1 MIAIR
6 LLFLAIISASFS
18 FSQGLELGP
27 MTSNSS
33 IRFNKKSFLK
43 TDPNSIDSTFIFSTD
58 TLSLPFYDEFSSNKF
73 QKYQGDFS
81 ANGLT
86 SILYYRLIDP
96 LSSLPLSASTILTN
110 QQTFNRI
117 YDASTS
123 TFVDNNFQSSSVK
136 VGDLTSYPVQYE
148 TLNLYPPYY
157 IYDTIGIPDI
167 SDTLWITNPDFFQD
181 SARQFFMPINDP
193 SKIWADDFAYH
204 NYRFA
209 VNPRSLG
216 VVTFDG
222 LDETGF
228 PYEIGTSIT
237 NYADKLTS
245 KPIDLSNNLAL
256 DSIYFS
262 FLYQA
267 QGFGDTPE
275 QSDSLVLEFYA
286 RDLDQWF
293 RVWSTNGTSVISFK
307 AAHIPLTENKYFK
320 KGFQFRFR
328 NYGSLAGA
336 LDHFHIDFV
345 HLRPASSHNDTIF
358 KDFAFVY
365 PLNTL
370 LKTYTS
376 VPWDHYK
383 NSIGNKMTDSLKIDL
398 HNGSPSAENYQN
410 GLVSFSYNN
419 LLAGSFILPGF
430 NLAEQQINFS
440 PRTVH
445 TSYHNLTNGN
455 SFDKTLPGIQQSFT
469 VKANASA
476 QFPND
481 LINDST
487 GFFQNFTNFYSY
499 DDGSSEAAFGPTGTQ
514 ARLAVRFD
522 AYEADSLIGVS
533 FQFVPSVVDVSN
545 KLFLLTVW
553 SENDDEP
560 DQILYEDDVF
570 NPRNPIYPTG
580 DEQFVTYYFLDTIKV
595 PVNTSFFV
603 GWRQLDPERLNLG
616 LDRNLD
622 FSSKIKFS
630 VNGGATWLTS
640 PFSGTA
646 MIRPVFS
653 TKLDEFIGI
662 NEEAFDIKIFPNP
675 TSDIFQIIL
684 PQEDNNLE
692 KILFDQT
699 GRILLKTNENQIDLS
714 NFSSGYFFLQI
725 PQLSQK
731 SWKIVKN

>member
-1 MIAIR
+1 MR
-6 LLFLAIISASFS
+6 LLFLAIISTSFS
-18 FSQGLELGP
+18 FSQVLELGP
-27 MTSNSS
+27 MTSNPS
-33 IRFNKKSFLK
+33 ISFNEKTLLK
-43 TDPNSIDSTFIFSTD
+43 TGSNSIDSTFIFSTD
-58 TLSLPFYDEFSSNKF
+58 TLSLPFYDEFSANKF
-73 QKYQGDFS
+73 QKYLGDFS
-81 ANGLT
+81 ANGIT

-96 LSSLPLSASTILTN
+96 LSSLPLSASTSLTN

-123 TFVDNNFQSSSVK
+123 TFIDNNFQATSVK

-148 TLNLYPPYY
+148 TLPLFPPYY
-157 IYDTIGIPDI
+157 IYDTIGVPDI

-193 SKIWADDFAYH
+193 SKLWADDFAYH

-237 NYADKLTS
+237 NYADNLTS

-267 QGFGDTPE
+267 QGFGDIPE

-286 RDLDQWF
+286 KDLDQWF
-293 RVWSTNGTSVISFK
+293 RVWGTNGGSVLPFK
-307 AAHIPLTENKYFK
+307 PAHIPLTENKYFK

-336 LDHFHIDFV
+336 LDHFHIDYV
-345 HLRPASSHNDTIF
+345 HLRTASSHNDTLF
-358 KDFAFVY
+358 KDFALVY

-370 LKTYTS
+370 LKNYTS

-383 NSIGNKMTDSLKIDL
+383 NSLDNKMADSLKIEL
-398 HNGSPSAENYQN
+398 YNGSPTAENYQD
-410 GLVSFSYNN
+410 GFLSFSLDNVFS
-419 LLAGSFILPGF
+419 LFVLPGF
-430 NLAEQQINFS
+430 NLAEQQINFL
-440 PRTVH
+440 PRKVH

-499 DDGSSEAAFGPTGTQ
+499 DDGSSEAAFGPTGSQ

-580 DEQFVTYYFLDTIKV
+580 DQQFVTYYFLDTIKV

-653 TKLDEFIGI
+653 TKLDQFIGI
-662 NEEAFDIKIFPNP
+662 NEETFDIKIFPNP
-675 TSDIFQIIL
+675 TTDIFQIIL

-692 KILFDQT
+692 KILLDQT

-714 NFSSGYFFLQI
+714 NFSTGYFFLQI
-725 PQLSQK
+725 PQVSQK
-731 SWKIVKN
+731 LWKILKN

>member
-1 MIAIR
+1 MR
-6 LLFLAIISASFS
+6 LLFLAIISTSFS
-18 FSQGLELGP
+18 FSQALEFGP
-27 MTSNSS
+27 MTSNPS
-33 IRFNKKSFLK
+33 ISFNEKTLLK
-43 TDPNSIDSTFIFSTD
+43 TGSNSIDSTFIFSTD
-58 TLSLPFYDEFSSNKF
+58 TLSLPFYDEFSANKF
-73 QKYQGDFS
+73 QKYLGDFS
-81 ANGLT
+81 ANGIT

-96 LSSLPLSASTILTN
+96 LSSLPLSASTSLTN

-123 TFVDNNFQSSSVK
+123 TFIDNNFQATSVK

-148 TLNLYPPYY
+148 TLPLFPPYY
-157 IYDTIGIPDI
+157 IYDTIGVPDI

-193 SKIWADDFAYH
+193 SKLWADDFAYH

-267 QGFGDTPE
+267 QGFGDIPE

-286 RDLDQWF
+286 KDLDQWF
-293 RVWSTNGTSVISFK
+293 RVWGTNGGSVLPFK
-307 AAHIPLTENKYFK
+307 AAHIPLTENKYLK

-328 NYGSLAGA
+328 NYGSLAGS
-336 LDHFHIDFV
+336 LDHFHIDYV
-345 HLRPASSHNDTIF
+345 HLRTASSHNDTLF
-358 KDFAFVY
+358 KDFALVY

-370 LKTYTS
+370 LKNYTS

-383 NSIGNKMTDSLKIDL
+383 NSLDNKMADSLKIEL
-398 HNGSPSAENYQN
+398 YNGSPTAENYQD
-410 GLVSFSYNN
+410 GFLSFSLDNVFS
-419 LLAGSFILPGF
+419 LFVLPGF
-430 NLAEQQINFS
+430 NLAEQQINFF
-440 PRTVH
+440 PREVL

-487 GFFQNFTNFYSY
+487 GFSQNFTNFYSY
-499 DDGSSEAAFGPTGTQ
+499 DDGSSEAAFGPTGSQ

-653 TKLDEFIGI
+653 TKLDQFIGI
-662 NEEAFDIKIFPNP
+662 NEETFDIKIFPNP
-675 TSDIFQIIL
+675 TTDIFQIIL

-692 KILFDQT
+692 KILLDQT

-714 NFSSGYFFLQI
+714 NFSTGYFFLQI
-725 PQLSQK
+725 PQVSQK
-731 SWKIVKN
+731 LWKILKN

>member
-1 MIAIR
+1 MR
-6 LLFLAIISASFS
+6 LLFLAIISTSFS
-18 FSQGLELGP
+18 FSQALEFGP
-27 MTSNSS
+27 MTSNPS
-33 IRFNKKSFLK
+33 ISFNEKTLLK
-43 TDPNSIDSTFIFSTD
+43 TGSNSIDSTFIFSTD
-58 TLSLPFYDEFSSNKF
+58 TLSLPFYDEFSANKF
-73 QKYQGDFS
+73 QKYLGDFS
-81 ANGLT
+81 ANGVT

-96 LSSLPLSASTILTN
+96 LSSLPLSASTSLTN

-123 TFVDNNFQSSSVK
+123 TFIDNNFQATSVK

-148 TLNLYPPYY
+148 TLPLFPPYY
-157 IYDTIGIPDI
+157 IYDTIGVPDI

-193 SKIWADDFAYH
+193 SKLWADDFAYH

-222 LDETGF
+222 LDEMGF

-267 QGFGDTPE
+267 QGFGDIPE

-286 RDLDQWF
+286 KDLDQWF
-293 RVWSTNGTSVISFK
+293 RVWGTNGGSVLPFK
-307 AAHIPLTENKYFK
+307 AAHIPLTENKYLK

-328 NYGSLAGA
+328 NYGSLAGS
-336 LDHFHIDFV
+336 LDHFHIDYV
-345 HLRPASSHNDTIF
+345 HLRTASSHNDTLF
-358 KDFAFVY
+358 KDFALVY

-370 LKTYTS
+370 LKNYTS

-383 NSIGNKMTDSLKIDL
+383 NSLDNKMADSLKIEL
-398 HNGSPSAENYQN
+398 YNGSPTAENYQD
-410 GLVSFSYNN
+410 GFLSFSLDNVFS
-419 LLAGSFILPGF
+419 LFVLPGF
-430 NLAEQQINFS
+430 NLAEQQINFF
-440 PRTVH
+440 PREVL

-499 DDGSSEAAFGPTGTQ
+499 DDGSSEAAFGPTGSQ

-653 TKLDEFIGI
+653 TKLDQFIGI
-662 NEEAFDIKIFPNP
+662 NEETFDIKIFPNP
-675 TSDIFQIIL
+675 TTDIFQIIL

-692 KILFDQT
+692 KILLDQT

-714 NFSSGYFFLQI
+714 NFSAGYFFLQI
-725 PQLSQK
+725 PQVSQK
-731 SWKIVKN
+731 LWKILKN

>member
-1 MIAIR
+1 MR
-6 LLFLAIISASFS
+6 LLFLAIISTSYS
-18 FSQGLELGP
+18 FSQVLELGP
-27 MTSNSS
+27 MTSNPS
-33 IRFNKKSFLK
+33 ISFNEKTLLK
-43 TDPNSIDSTFIFSTD
+43 TGSNSIDSTFIFSTD
-58 TLSLPFYDEFSSNKF
+58 TLSLPFYDEFSANKF
-73 QKYQGDFS
+73 QKYLGDFS
-81 ANGLT
+81 ANGVT

-96 LSSLPLSASTILTN
+96 LSSLPLSASTSLTN

-123 TFVDNNFQSSSVK
+123 TFIDNNFQATSVK

-148 TLNLYPPYY
+148 TLPLFPPYY
-157 IYDTIGIPDI
+157 IYDTIGVPDI

-193 SKIWADDFAYH
+193 SKLWADDFAYH

-222 LDETGF
+222 LDEMGF

-267 QGFGDTPE
+267 QGFGDIPE

-286 RDLDQWF
+286 KDLDQWF
-293 RVWSTNGTSVISFK
+293 RVWGTNGGSVLPFK
-307 AAHIPLTENKYFK
+307 AAHIPLTENKYLK

-328 NYGSLAGA
+328 NYGSLAGS
-336 LDHFHIDFV
+336 LDHFHIDYV
-345 HLRPASSHNDTIF
+345 HLRTASSHNDTLF
-358 KDFAFVY
+358 KDFALVY

-370 LKTYTS
+370 LKNYTS

-383 NSIGNKMTDSLKIDL
+383 NSLDNKMADSLKIEL
-398 HNGSPSAENYQN
+398 YNGSPTAENYQD
-410 GLVSFSYNN
+410 GFLSFSLDNVFS
-419 LLAGSFILPGF
+419 LFVLPGF
-430 NLAEQQINFS
+430 NLAEQQINFL
-440 PRTVH
+440 PRKVH

-455 SFDKTLPGIQQSFT
+455 CFDKTLPGIQQSFT

-499 DDGSSEAAFGPTGTQ
+499 DDGSSEAAFGPTGSQ

-653 TKLDEFIGI
+653 TKLDQFIGI
-662 NEEAFDIKIFPNP
+662 NEETFDIKIFPNP
-675 TSDIFQIIL
+675 TTDIFQIIL

-692 KILFDQT
+692 KILLDQT

-714 NFSSGYFFLQI
+714 NFSAGYFFLQI
-725 PQLSQK
+725 PQVSQK
-731 SWKIVKN
+731 LWKILKN

>member
-1 MIAIR
+1 MR
-6 LLFLAIISASFS
+6 LLFLAIISTSYS
-18 FSQGLELGP
+18 FSQVLELGP
-27 MTSNSS
+27 MTSNPS
-33 IRFNKKSFLK
+33 ISFNEKTLLK
-43 TDPNSIDSTFIFSTD
+43 TGSNSIDSTFIFSTD
-58 TLSLPFYDEFSSNKF
+58 TLSLPFYDEFSANKF
-73 QKYQGDFS
+73 QKYLGDFS
-81 ANGLT
+81 ANGVT

-96 LSSLPLSASTILTN
+96 LSSLPLSASTSLTN

-123 TFVDNNFQSSSVK
+123 TFIDNNFQATSVK

-148 TLNLYPPYY
+148 TLPLFPPYY
-157 IYDTIGIPDI
+157 IYDTIGVPDI

-193 SKIWADDFAYH
+193 SKLWADDFAYH

-267 QGFGDTPE
+267 QGFGDIPE

-286 RDLDQWF
+286 KDLDQWF
-293 RVWSTNGTSVISFK
+293 RVWGTNGGSVLPFK
-307 AAHIPLTENKYFK
+307 AAHIPLTENKYLK

-328 NYGSLAGA
+328 NYGSLAGS
-336 LDHFHIDFV
+336 LDHFHIDYV
-345 HLRPASSHNDTIF
+345 HLRTASSHNDTLF
-358 KDFAFVY
+358 KDFALVY

-370 LKTYTS
+370 LKNYTS

-383 NSIGNKMTDSLKIDL
+383 NSLDNKMADSLKIEL
-398 HNGSPSAENYQN
+398 YNGSPTAENYQD
-410 GLVSFSYNN
+410 GFLSFSLDNVFS
-419 LLAGSFILPGF
+419 LFVLPGF
-430 NLAEQQINFS
+430 NLAEQQINFLQ
-440 PRTVH
+440 RKVH

-499 DDGSSEAAFGPTGTQ
+499 DDGSSEAAFGPTGSQ

-653 TKLDEFIGI
+653 TKLDQFIGI
-662 NEEAFDIKIFPNP
+662 NEETFDVKIFPNP
-675 TSDIFQIIL
+675 TTDIFQIIL

-692 KILFDQT
+692 KILLDQT

-714 NFSSGYFFLQI
+714 NFSTGYFFLQI
-725 PQLSQK
+725 PQVSQK
-731 SWKIVKN
+731 LWKILKN

>member
-1 MIAIR
+1 MR
-6 LLFLAIISASFS
+6 LLFLAIISTSYS
-18 FSQGLELGP
+18 FSQVLELGP
-27 MTSNSS
+27 MTSNPS
-33 IRFNKKSFLK
+33 ISFNEKTLLK
-43 TDPNSIDSTFIFSTD
+43 TGSNSIDSTFIFSTD
-58 TLSLPFYDEFSSNKF
+58 TLSLPFYDEFSANKF
-73 QKYQGDFS
+73 QKYLGDFS
-81 ANGLT
+81 ANGVT

-96 LSSLPLSASTILTN
+96 LSSLPLSASTSLTN

-123 TFVDNNFQSSSVK
+123 TFIDNNFQATSVK

-148 TLNLYPPYY
+148 TLPLFPPYY
-157 IYDTIGIPDI
+157 IYDTIGVPDI

-193 SKIWADDFAYH
+193 SKLWADDFAYH

-222 LDETGF
+222 LDEMGF

-267 QGFGDTPE
+267 QGFGDIPE

-286 RDLDQWF
+286 KDLDQWF
-293 RVWSTNGTSVISFK
+293 RVWGTNGGSVLPFK
-307 AAHIPLTENKYFK
+307 AAHIPLTENKYLK

-328 NYGSLAGA
+328 NYGSLAGS
-336 LDHFHIDFV
+336 LDHFHIDYV
-345 HLRPASSHNDTIF
+345 HLRTASSHNDTLF
-358 KDFAFVY
+358 KDFALVY

-370 LKTYTS
+370 LKNYTS

-383 NSIGNKMTDSLKIDL
+383 NSLDNKMADSLKIEL
-398 HNGSPSAENYQN
+398 YNGSPTAENYQD
-410 GLVSFSYNN
+410 GFLSFSLDNVFS
-419 LLAGSFILPGF
+419 LFVLPGF
-430 NLAEQQINFS
+430 NLAEQQINFF
-440 PRTVH
+440 PREVL

-499 DDGSSEAAFGPTGTQ
+499 DDGSSEAAFGPTGSQ

-653 TKLDEFIGI
+653 TKLDQFIGI
-662 NEEAFDIKIFPNP
+662 NEETFDIKIFPNP
-675 TSDIFQIIL
+675 TTDIFQIIL

-692 KILFDQT
+692 KILLDQT

-714 NFSSGYFFLQI
+714 NFSAGYFFLQI
-725 PQLSQK
+725 PQVSQK
-731 SWKIVKN
+731 LWKILKN

>member
-1 MIAIR
+1 MKSIFLL
-6 LLFLAIISASFS
+6 LLFPYIS
-18 FSQGLELGP
+18 FSQGLEIGS
-27 MTSNSS
+27 MTSNPS
-33 IRFNKKSFLK
+33 ISFNKKTILK
-43 TDPNSIDSTFIFSTD
+43 TGSNSIDSTFIFSTD

-73 QKYQGDFS
+73 QKYQEDFS
-81 ANGLT
+81 ANGVT

-96 LSSLPLSASTILTN
+96 QSSLPLSASTILTN

-123 TFVDNNFQSSSVK
+123 TFIDNNFLATAVK
-136 VGDLTSYPVQYE
+136 VADLTSYPVQYE
-148 TLNLYPPYY
+148 TQNLFPPFY

-181 SARQFFMPINDP
+181 SARQFFLPINDP

-228 PYEIGTSIT
+228 PYEIGSSIT

-267 QGFGDTPE
+267 QGFGDIPE
-275 QSDSLVLEFYA
+275 QSDSLILEFYA
-286 RDLDQWF
+286 KELDQWF
-293 RVWSTNGTSVISFK
+293 RVWSTNGTSVSPFK
-307 AAHIPLTENKYFK
+307 AAHIPLIEDKYFK

-345 HLRPASSHNDTIF
+345 HLRAASSYNDTLF

-383 NSIGNKMTDSLKIDL
+383 NSIGNKMADSLKIDL

-410 GLVSFSYNN
+410 GLLSFSYNSV
-419 LLAGSFILPGF
+419 LAGSFILPGF

-445 TSYHNLTNGN
+445 TSYHNLTSGN
-455 SFDKTLPGIQQSFT
+455 SFDKTLPGIQQSFA

-487 GFFQNFTNFYSY
+487 GFPQNFTNFYSY

-522 AYEADSLIGVS
+522 AYEPDSLIGVS

-553 SENDDEP
+553 SENNDEP

-570 NPRNPIYPTG
+570 NPRNPIYPSN
-580 DEQFVTYYFLDTIKV
+580 DEQFITYYFLDTIKV

-640 PFSGTA
+640 PFSGSA

-653 TKLDEFIGI
+653 TKLDQSIGI

-675 TSDIFQIIL
+675 TSDIFQVIL

-699 GRILLKTNENQIDLS
+699 GRMLLKTNENQIDLT

-725 PQLSQK
+725 PQVSQK
-731 SWKIVKN
+731 SWKVIKY

>member
-1 MIAIR
+1 MKSIFLL
-6 LLFLAIISASFS
+6 LLFPYIS
-18 FSQGLELGP
+18 FSQGLEIGS
-27 MTSNSS
+27 MTSNPS
-33 IRFNKKSFLK
+33 ISFNKKTILK
-43 TDPNSIDSTFIFSTD
+43 TGSNSIDSTFIFSTD

-73 QKYQGDFS
+73 QKYQEDFS
-81 ANGLT
+81 ANGVT

-96 LSSLPLSASTILTN
+96 QSSLPLSASTILTN

-123 TFVDNNFQSSSVK
+123 TFIDNNFLATAVK
-136 VGDLTSYPVQYE
+136 VADLTSYPVQYE
-148 TLNLYPPYY
+148 TQNLFPPFY

-181 SARQFFMPINDP
+181 SARQFFLPINDP

-228 PYEIGTSIT
+228 PYEIGSSIT

-267 QGFGDTPE
+267 QGFGDIPE
-275 QSDSLVLEFYA
+275 QSDSLILEFYA
-286 RDLDQWF
+286 KELDQWF
-293 RVWSTNGTSVISFK
+293 RVWSTNGTSVSPFK
-307 AAHIPLTENKYFK
+307 AAHIPLIEDKYFK

-345 HLRPASSHNDTIF
+345 HLRAASSYNDTLF

-383 NSIGNKMTDSLKIDL
+383 NSIGNKMADSLKIDL

-410 GLVSFSYNN
+410 GLLSFSYNSV
-419 LLAGSFILPGF
+419 LAGSFILPGF

-445 TSYHNLTNGN
+445 TSYHNLTSGN
-455 SFDKTLPGIQQSFT
+455 SFDKTLPGIQQSFA

-487 GFFQNFTNFYSY
+487 GFPQNFTNFYSY

-522 AYEADSLIGVS
+522 AYEPDSLIGVS

-553 SENDDEP
+553 SENNDEP

-570 NPRNPIYPTG
+570 NPRNPIYPSN
-580 DEQFVTYYFLDTIKV
+580 DEQFITYYFLDTIKV

-640 PFSGTA
+640 PFSGSA

-662 NEEAFDIKIFPNP
+662 NEEVFDIKIFPNP

-699 GRILLKTNENQIDLS
+699 GRMLLKTNENQIDLT

-725 PQLSQK
+725 PQVSQK
-731 SWKIVKN
+731 SWKVIKY